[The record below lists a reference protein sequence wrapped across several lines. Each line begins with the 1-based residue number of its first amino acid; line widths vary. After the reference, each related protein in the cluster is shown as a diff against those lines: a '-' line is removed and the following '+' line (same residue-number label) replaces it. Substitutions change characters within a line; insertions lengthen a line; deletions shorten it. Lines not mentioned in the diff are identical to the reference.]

1 MAKQQTCHKY
11 VYKIHSVRLRKAKWN
26 LTLPLNEARKNDGD
40 VIALSDSQVLRWI
53 DELNGNT
60 DADATAKY
68 LKSEIKRLK
77 RLQKDPKI
85 KRLISG
91 LYDKLYSIQLLV

>member
-53 DELNGNT
+53 DELN
-60 DADATAKY
+60 
-68 LKSEIKRLK
+68 
-77 RLQKDPKI
+77 
-85 KRLISG
+85 
-91 LYDKLYSIQLLV
+91 